1 VPEHQ
6 LEPRPP
12 MLTSLADID
21 EKLRRMTESFHE
33 SLEDGPGLGL
43 EITGAST
50 SGRLP
55 GDRQNGL
62 GLGLGLIEGGLGG
75 ANLGGGGSGGASAS
89 TGYHSRARSSS
100 TSLLGSSQRRSYDE
114 VVGRLDLAEGT
125 ADPSVDVGGKSKKYE
140 AVWGERDHRRRGW
153 R

>member
-1 VPEHQ
+1 
-6 LEPRPP
+6 

-33 SLEDGPGLGL
+33 SLEDGPALGLG
-43 EITGAST
+43 IASAST
-50 SGRLP
+50 NDRVP
-55 GDRQNGL
+55 GDRQN

-75 ANLGGGGSGGASAS
+75 ANLGGGAGGGGSGALP
-89 TGYHSRARSSS
+89 GYNSRARSSS

-114 VVGRLDLAEGT
+114 VVGRLDLAESA
-125 ADPSVDVGGKSKKYE
+125 ADPSVDVGGRNKKYE
-140 AVWGERDHRRRGW
+140 TVWGERDHRRRGL